1 MNDVEKRKP
10 SVDSRIGIIKVN
22 SLNGFRRIYPD
33 QEERRPRK
41 SHRRGQGEAE
51 GGCEGSLKSESNI
64 DKWSPGLD

>member
-33 QEERRPRK
+33 QEEYGKKEPWKKRRR
-41 SHRRGQGEAE
+41 SRRRMRRV
-51 GGCEGSLKSESNI
+51 SK
-64 DKWSPGLD
+64 K